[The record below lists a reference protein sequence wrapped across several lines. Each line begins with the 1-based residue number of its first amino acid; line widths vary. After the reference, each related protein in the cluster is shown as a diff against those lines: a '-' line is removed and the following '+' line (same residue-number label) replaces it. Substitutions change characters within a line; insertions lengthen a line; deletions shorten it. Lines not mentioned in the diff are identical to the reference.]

1 MLRLVFAAI
10 YIFSSLVIVKLLF
23 EIVRTLLEG
32 FVLAK
37 YLPDQRTS
45 TADMND
51 PMSEGH
57 DLATTSEKR
66 CAHGLHRAHATRTP
80 CARHAHTHAMRTPCA
95 RHAHTTHQHTPCTCH
110 RCGPLLDYL
119 AQMSVGWVML
129 ALFWLCFC
137 PIFYFRVFLPCWD
150 CFDFESTMAHEI
162 GHVLGFN
169 HPNTFSGAN
178 LVATGDGVMGPDVC
192 MDPLRH
198 VQLMPLPEGADSIMF
213 SVLKHR
219 DRTCL
224 SADDVQARRRGSIR
238 ETLSRETPSCNT
250 LTTVHP
256 CTLFLN
262 RTCAY
267 AIQGL
272 HFLYPMCEG
281 ADPEPQCLKE
291 RRTSGYLRLLITV
304 ALPYFLMSL
313 LLFLVISAVRC
324 HQRRQL
330 QEPYIH
336 MYICMMNTYM

>member
-37 YLPDQRTS
+37 YLPDERTS

-57 DLATTSEKR
+57 DVASASEKR
-66 CAHGLHRAHATRTP
+66 CANGHGARHVHTMHTPRT
-80 CARHAHTHAMRTPCA
+80 RHAHTM
-95 RHAHTTHQHTPCTCH
+95 HTHGVHTCH

-169 HPNTFSGAN
+169 HPNTFTGAN
-178 LVATGDGVMGPDVC
+178 LAATGDGVMGPDVC

-198 VQLMPLPEGADSIMF
+198 VQLTPLPEGADSIMF
-213 SVLKHR
+213 SVTKAR

-224 SADDVQARRRGSIR
+224 TADDVQARRRLAR
-238 ETLSRETPSCNT
+238 R
-250 LTTVHP
+250 LT
-256 CTLFLN
+256 
-262 RTCAY
+262 
-267 AIQGL
+267 
-272 HFLYPMCEG
+272 
-281 ADPEPQCLKE
+281 
-291 RRTSGYLRLLITV
+291 
-304 ALPYFLMSL
+304 
-313 LLFLVISAVRC
+313 
-324 HQRRQL
+324 
-330 QEPYIH
+330 
-336 MYICMMNTYM
+336 

>member
-1 MLRLVFAAI
+1 M
-10 YIFSSLVIVKLLF
+10 
-23 EIVRTLLEG
+23 RT
-32 FVLAK
+32 
-37 YLPDQRTS
+37 P
-45 TADMND
+45 
-51 PMSEGH
+51 
-57 DLATTSEKR
+57 
-66 CAHGLHRAHATRTP
+66 ATRTP
-80 CARHAHTHAMRTPCA
+80 CAHHT
-95 RHAHTTHQHTPCTCH
+95 HTPCTCH

-224 SADDVQARRRGSIR
+224 SADDVQARRRLDSQD
-238 ETLSRETPSCNT
+238 
-250 LTTVHP
+250 
-256 CTLFLN
+256 
-262 RTCAY
+262 A
-267 AIQGL
+267 
-272 HFLYPMCEG
+272 
-281 ADPEPQCLKE
+281 
-291 RRTSGYLRLLITV
+291 
-304 ALPYFLMSL
+304 
-313 LLFLVISAVRC
+313 
-324 HQRRQL
+324 
-330 QEPYIH
+330 
-336 MYICMMNTYM
+336 

>member
-95 RHAHTTHQHTPCTCH
+95 CHAHTTHQHTPCTCH

-150 CFDFESTMAHEI
+150 CFDFE
-162 GHVLGFN
+162 
-169 HPNTFSGAN
+169 
-178 LVATGDGVMGPDVC
+178 ATT
-192 MDPLRH
+192 R
-198 VQLMPLPEGADSIMF
+198 
-213 SVLKHR
+213 
-219 DRTCL
+219 
-224 SADDVQARRRGSIR
+224 
-238 ETLSRETPSCNT
+238 
-250 LTTVHP
+250 
-256 CTLFLN
+256 
-262 RTCAY
+262 
-267 AIQGL
+267 
-272 HFLYPMCEG
+272 
-281 ADPEPQCLKE
+281 
-291 RRTSGYLRLLITV
+291 
-304 ALPYFLMSL
+304 
-313 LLFLVISAVRC
+313 
-324 HQRRQL
+324 
-330 QEPYIH
+330 
-336 MYICMMNTYM
+336 